1 MRHSLALILL
11 LTLTACGSSHSLVE
25 GDLDTTPRPAA
36 ELYTDA
42 EKAMQENDY
51 IIAVKK
57 LESLVSRYP
66 YGLYAQQAQMEL
78 AYAYYKQNDADSAL
92 SAVDRFLKD
101 YPTSPHVDYIYYLKG
116 VINFNADMG
125 LFANLFPHDLSQ
137 HDPDHVKASFD
148 AFKELVTRYPNS
160 KYVPDARVRMQ
171 FLINSLARH
180 ETDIARYYL
189 RRHAYVAAVNRA
201 KDVLSNYPQAP
212 QTRDALQVMVQ
223 AYDAMGITR
232 LRDDAQRVLKL
243 NSKSMTTPAS
253 TPVPAAQTTPPVPA
267 SLAKP

>member
-11 LTLTACGSSHSLVE
+11 LSLIACSSSHSLVE
-25 GDLDTTPRPAA
+25 GDLDTTPRSAA
-36 ELYTDA
+36 DIYADA
-42 EKAMQENDY
+42 EKAMNQNDY
-51 IIAVKK
+51 IIAVQK

-66 YGLYAQQAQMEL
+66 YGVYAQQGQMEL
-78 AYAYYKQNDADSAL
+78 AYAYYKQSDTDSAL
-92 SAVDRFLKD
+92 SAADRFLKN
-101 YPTSPHVDYIYYLKG
+101 YPTSPHADYIYYLKG

-171 FLINSLARH
+171 FLVNSLARH
-180 ETDIARYYL
+180 EINIAQYYL
-189 RRHAYVAAVNRA
+189 RRHAYVAAANRA
-201 KDVLSNYPQAP
+201 KDVLTDYPRSP

-223 AYDAMGITR
+223 AYNAMGMNK
-232 LRDDAQRVLKL
+232 LRDDAQRVLDL
-243 NSKSMTTPAS
+243 NSKSTITPAS
-253 TPVPAAQTTPPVPA
+253 TPAPSAQTTPPAAAPT
-267 SLAKP
+267 AKP